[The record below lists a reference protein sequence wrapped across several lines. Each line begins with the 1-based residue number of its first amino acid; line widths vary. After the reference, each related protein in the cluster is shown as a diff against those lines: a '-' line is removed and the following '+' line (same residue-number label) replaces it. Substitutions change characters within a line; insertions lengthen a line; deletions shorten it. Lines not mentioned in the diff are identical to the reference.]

1 MTPLIGVAVGVAA
14 PTKVDCA
21 QPHDAEVTL
30 VTSYPAGS
38 TAPYPGND
46 ALNAFVD
53 QTCEAAFTSY
63 VGVPFDES
71 TYTYASFYP
80 NPGADWNGGDREVVC
95 TVTNEDSTPLTGSL
109 KGQLS

>member
-46 ALNAFVD
+46 SLNAFVD